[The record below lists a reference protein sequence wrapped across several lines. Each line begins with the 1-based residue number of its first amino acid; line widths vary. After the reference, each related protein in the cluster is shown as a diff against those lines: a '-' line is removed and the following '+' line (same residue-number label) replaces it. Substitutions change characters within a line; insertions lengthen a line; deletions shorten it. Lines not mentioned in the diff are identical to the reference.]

1 MKYFIGLR
9 PISNSDI
16 KANTRICI
24 KDFVTTPTTQR
35 AVFLPVIP
43 WQRML
48 PFSPSRCN
56 RLYQTPRLWSFP
68 YSSNLCQLLREEL
81 GRTFSFSRS
90 WLWPNS
96 PFRNLWVIFP
106 SFSQECQ
113 PASVEEVWN
122 FPENSSVSR
131 PIH

>member
-1 MKYFIGLR
+1 MKYFICLR

-24 KDFVTTPTTQR
+24 KDFVTTPRTQR
-35 AVFLPVIP
+35 AVFLPVTP
-43 WQRML
+43 WQCAL

-56 RLYQTPRLWSFP
+56 GLYQTPRLWSLP
-68 YSSNLCQLLREEL
+68 YSSNLCHLLSEEL
-81 GRTFSFSRS
+81 GCTFSFSRS
-90 WLWPNS
+90 GLWPNS
-96 PFRNLWVIFP
+96 PFRNLWVPLP

-113 PASVEEVWN
+113 SASVEVWN
-122 FPENSSVSR
+122 FPENSSVSK